1 MHDLLSCHC
10 SLASSYVVYLYMPM
24 YILIHAYV
32 DTYTCICRHLYMYIQ
47 RLQKL
52 HEFLKILFKLN
63 LGSLEGG
70 FGHKLNNLCIIPPF

>member
-32 DTYTCICRHLYMYIQ
+32 DTYTCIFNGWEE
-47 RLQKL
+47 KAS
-52 HEFLKILFKLN
+52 KIAWIFKDLVQI
-63 LGSLEGG
+63 EPRVPGG
-70 FGHKLNNLCIIPPF
+70 WFWT